1 MGYSPTPE
9 IPDPTLVP
17 TAPEERVGE
26 VAGAVN
32 RTTEQQTAGQTATSD
47 VRPALR
53 DSVTLSATATDKQAA
68 LAAKVI
74 KKSASWADVVRGST
88 VTADR

>member
-1 MGYSPTPE
+1 MSMLYIKYVGVYCVCGNRFITTV
-9 IPDPTLVP
+9 D
-17 TAPEERVGE
+17 VGE

-32 RTTEQQTAGQTATSD
+32 RTTEQQTAGQTTTSD

-74 KKSASWADVVRGST
+74 KKSASWADMVRG
-88 VTADR
+88 